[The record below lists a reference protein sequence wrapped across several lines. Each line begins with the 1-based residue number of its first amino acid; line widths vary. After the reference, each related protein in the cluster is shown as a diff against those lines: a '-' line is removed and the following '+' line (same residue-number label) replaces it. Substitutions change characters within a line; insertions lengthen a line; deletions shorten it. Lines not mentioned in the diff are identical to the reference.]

1 LSLSSFVLCAG
12 LLLAFWGFAW
22 IAVRRSAGAAN
33 DAAASGS
40 VMGGEKLAAID
51 GLRGVLALSVF
62 VHHASCAR
70 NFFLNGRWEPMDA
83 VFNQMGTYAVT
94 LFFFITGFL
103 FWTKLQRDPRP
114 GLARHLR
121 SRLLRVGPAYWASVA
136 VIVLLVAAVSRGRL
150 QESPVALAKHIGSW
164 VLFTLPGSVNI
175 NDVRDTW
182 KFNAGVAWTLRLEW
196 VFYLLIPFCG
206 WFAGRAWRVI
216 LFLAA
221 LAALHWLA
229 MRAVSVDAIPW
240 VLRDLAL
247 QSALYLLL
255 FFSGG
260 IVAAAARP
268 WLKER
273 LTALDFRRPA
283 FSAAGLAAVAATI
296 LFVEQPYG
304 SPRETLALFLPFLLV
319 ALGNDWGGFLASR
332 PALFL
337 GKISYSVYLLHGIV
351 LYLACRGLDKIFPVA
366 EIPAAAY
373 WVFVAALGGVVI
385 AVAALWHR
393 WFEAPFMRPGAS
405 ARPAEVRASSR

>member
-1 LSLSSFVLCAG
+1 M
-12 LLLAFWGFAW
+12 FWGFAW
-22 IAVRRSAGAAN
+22 LAVRRTASAAKDPAAT
-33 DAAASGS
+33 
-40 VMGGEKLAAID
+40 GGEKLAAID

-70 NFFLNGRWEPMDA
+70 NFLLHGRWEPMDA
-83 VFNQMGTYAVT
+83 VFSQMGTYAVT

-114 GLARHLR
+114 GFARHLR
-121 SRLLRVGPAYWASVA
+121 SRIRRLGPAYWASVA
-136 VIVLLVAAVSRGRL
+136 VIGLLVAAVSHGRL
-150 QESPVALAKHIGSW
+150 QESPAALAKHVGSW
-164 VLFTLPGSVNI
+164 VLFTLPGSVNL

-182 KFNAGVAWTLRLEW
+182 MFNAGVAWTLRLEW

-206 WFAGRAWRVI
+206 WFAMRAWRAGI
-216 LFLAA
+216 FLVVV
-221 LAALHWLA
+221 AALHWLA
-229 MRAVSVDAIPW
+229 TRAISVDAIPW
-240 VLRDLAL
+240 ALRDLAL

-260 IVAAAARP
+260 IVAAAVRP
-268 WLKER
+268 WIR
-273 LTALDFRRPA
+273 ARFPAVDFRRPL
-283 FSAAGLAAVAATI
+283 FSAVGLAAVTATI

-319 ALGNDWGGFLASR
+319 ALGNDWGGFLTSR

-351 LYLACRGLDKIFPVA
+351 LYLACQGLNKIFPVA

-373 WVFVAALGGVVI
+373 WLFIAALGGVVI
-385 AVAALWHR
+385 AVSALWHR
-393 WFEAPFMRPGAS
+393 LFEAPFMRPRAILPR
-405 ARPAEVRASSR
+405 AQVRVE

>member
-1 LSLSSFVLCAG
+1 MCLG
-12 LLLAFWGFAW
+12 LLLGFWGCAW
-22 IAVRRSAGAAN
+22 VAVRRAGSAAN
-33 DAAASGS
+33 DAAAA
-40 VMGGEKLAAID
+40 GGEKLVAID

-70 NFFLNGRWEPMDA
+70 NFFLHGRWEPMDA
-83 VFNQMGTYAVT
+83 VFSQMGTYAVT

-121 SRLLRVGPAYWASVA
+121 SRIRRLGPAYWASVA
-136 VIVLLVAAVSRGRL
+136 VIVLLVAAVSHGRL
-150 QESPVALAKHIGSW
+150 QESPVALAKHLGSW
-164 VLFTLPGSVNI
+164 VLFTLPGLINI

-182 KFNAGVAWTLRLEW
+182 MFDAGVAWTLRLEW
-196 VFYLLIPFCG
+196 MFYLLIPFCG
-206 WFAGRAWRVI
+206 WFAGRAWRAGI
-216 LFLAA
+216 FLAV
-221 LAALHWLA
+221 LAGLHWLA
-229 MRAVSVDAIPW
+229 TRAVSVDAIPW

-260 IVAAAARP
+260 IVAAAVRP
-268 WLKER
+268 WLRER
-273 LTALDFRRPA
+273 FSRIDFRRPV
-283 FSAAGLAAVAATI
+283 FSAAGVAAVAATI
-296 LFVEQPYG
+296 IFVEQPYG
-304 SPRETLALFLPFLLV
+304 SPRETLALFLPFLLI
-319 ALGNDWGGFLASR
+319 ALGNDWFGFLTSR

-351 LYLACRGLDKIFPVA
+351 LYLASRGLNKIFPVA

-373 WVFVAALGGVVI
+373 WVFIAALGVVVI

-393 WFEAPFMRPGAS
+393 LFEAPFMRPPRDFA
-405 ARPAEVRASSR
+405 AAERSR